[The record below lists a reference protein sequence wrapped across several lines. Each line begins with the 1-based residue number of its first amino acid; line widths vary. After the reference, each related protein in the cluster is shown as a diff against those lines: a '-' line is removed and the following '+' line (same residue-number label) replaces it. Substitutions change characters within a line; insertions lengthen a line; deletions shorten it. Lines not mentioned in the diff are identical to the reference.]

1 MQRRERREAKCH
13 RQPIQV
19 REVVL
24 MRDQVPGPALG
35 ELDRSVDATDVNHRA
50 GECDAGEQELSV
62 TQVRW
67 GRLVSLCRSES
78 VFLFGPLALLL
89 GLGGRESGWWVRR
102 YYSPT
107 MAVRVRP
114 VCNDAENKIEGE
126 DGENCHCAELEEDTG
141 EHWRGVS
148 RAG

>member
-1 MQRRERREAKCH
+1 
-13 RQPIQV
+13 
-19 REVVL
+19 

-102 YYSPT
+102 CYSPT

-114 VCNDAENKIEGE
+114 VCNDAENKSRARTVKIVIVPSWKRIP
-126 DGENCHCAELEEDTG
+126 ASTG
-141 EHWRGVS
+141 EASAEPDRNDFHGGS
-148 RAG
+148 LTKE